1 MASPQA
7 SSGSPVSQHGDEGG
21 DQLDEIGDFDDMTKE
36 VEMLQQDLHLAQET
50 RILLLESR
58 LQNAKLEIKCVETEL
73 EDSGVRCIPAVS
85 TFVTGHSDDMKLDER
100 CSGNP
105 GYRACT
111 EHALCNGEVNIFI
124 SQLGSEVTYDPTTTT
139 GSGRRS
145 RPSENVGTPAEIE
158 KWKIGDVVVV
168 PVLESFPN
176 GKNTGTF
183 FLAKITAIMVVLPA
197 PEEQGRMSVDA
208 SEHSSFA
215 AWKPEKT
222 VKQESVLLF
231 LSSTDLENTNSEE
244 WLTECG
250 VDVELVREC
259 APGWQFCQPVA
270 IVRACYRTHTPK
282 CRVLLSLFRILIVLF
297 RSVFHRKYT
306 GRKVHGNLPSLA
318 LTTRLSTTCLW

>member
-1 MASPQA
+1 M
-7 SSGSPVSQHGDEGG
+7 SQHGDEGG
-21 DQLDEIGDFDDMTKE
+21 DHLEEIGDIDDMTKE
-36 VEMLQQDLHLAQET
+36 LEMLQQDLHIAQET

-58 LQNAKLEIKCVETEL
+58 LKNAKLEIKCVETEL
-73 EDSGVRCIPAVS
+73 EDSGHGCIPAIS
-85 TFVTGHSDDMKLDER
+85 TFVTGHSNDMKLDET

-145 RPSENVGTPAEIE
+145 RPSENVGTPADIE
-158 KWKIGDVVVV
+158 KWKVGDVVVV

-183 FLAKITAIMVVLPA
+183 FLAKITAILVVLPA

-208 SEHSSFA
+208 SENPSFA

-231 LSSTDLENTNSEE
+231 LSSTDLEKTDSKA
-244 WLTECG
+244 WLKECG
-250 VDVELVREC
+250 VNVEDVHQF
-259 APGWQFCQPVA
+259 APGWQFCQLVA
-270 IVRACYRTHTPK
+270 IVRACNRTHTPK

-306 GRKVHGNLPSLA
+306 GRKVHRNVPTLP
-318 LTTRLSTTCLW
+318 LTTRLWGRASFGEDTRGVCRGH